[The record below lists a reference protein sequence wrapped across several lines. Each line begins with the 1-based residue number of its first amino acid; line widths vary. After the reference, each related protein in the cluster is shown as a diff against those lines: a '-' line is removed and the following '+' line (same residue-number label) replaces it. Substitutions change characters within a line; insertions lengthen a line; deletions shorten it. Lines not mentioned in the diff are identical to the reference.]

1 MRATYITGDRVGGP
15 DGDRVVV
22 RDGRAATNVQR
33 TQRRHRPCVS
43 CARVSQ
49 KPHSGAITCLAVDGT
64 GKILLTGATDHTVR
78 SWDIR
83 SGDALKVFEGHKSS
97 VVCMTVC
104 RVDSSLQ
111 RWTWVGSI
119 HELGWVAFF
128 STYDGLGWVGLND
141 IVAEYCKTHT
151 FYCPYFSHFFAS

>member
-1 MRATYITGDRVGGP
+1 VRLARARISET
-15 DGDRVVV
+15 
-22 RDGRAATNVQR
+22 AQR
-33 TQRRHRPCVS
+33 PHRPCVS

-83 SGDALKVFEGHKSS
+83 IGEALKVFEGHKSS

-119 HELGWVAFF
+119 HGLGWVAFF
-128 STYDGLGWVGLND
+128 STFDGLGWVGLND

-151 FYCPYFSHFFAS
+151 FYCPYFSHFFCFLSSTLVLQI

>member
-1 MRATYITGDRVGGP
+1 MRLAR
-15 DGDRVVV
+15 
-22 RDGRAATNVQR
+22 
-33 TQRRHRPCVS
+33 
-43 CARVSQ
+43 ARVSQ

-83 SGDALKVFEGHKSS
+83 SGETLKVFEGHKSS

-119 HELGWVAFF
+119 HGLGWVAFF
-128 STYDGLGWVGLND
+128 STFDGLGWVGLND

-151 FYCPYFSHFFAS
+151 FYRPYFSHFLLPKQYTGITDIDILFRLFLRRHSCEIKDM